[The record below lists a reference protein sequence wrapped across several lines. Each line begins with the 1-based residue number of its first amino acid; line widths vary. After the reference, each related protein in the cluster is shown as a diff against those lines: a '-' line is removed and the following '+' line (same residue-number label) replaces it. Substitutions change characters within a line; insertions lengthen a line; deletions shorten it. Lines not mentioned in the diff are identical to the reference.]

1 MYGHRKFGVNCRRFH
16 IKEVCESEDCDS
28 TKCSKRHPRK
38 CRFYESCGRCKFTEF
53 CSYSHKTTKLSVQKI
68 FMEDMK
74 TRLETLEKDMKEKDV
89 TIKALK
95 TKIEE
100 TQKETKK
107 VEPNFT
113 EILESVTK
121 AILEKAT
128 EFFFFYYHL

>member
-1 MYGHRKFGVNCRRFH
+1 MF
-16 IKEVCESEDCDS
+16 
-28 TKCSKRHPRK
+28 KRHPRK
-38 CRFYESCGRCKFTEF
+38 CSFYGRCKFTEF

-74 TRLETLEKDMKEKDV
+74 TRLETLEEDMKEKDV

-107 VEPNFT
+107 LEANLT
-113 EILESVTK
+113 EILESVT
-121 AILEKAT
+121 
-128 EFFFFYYHL
+128 